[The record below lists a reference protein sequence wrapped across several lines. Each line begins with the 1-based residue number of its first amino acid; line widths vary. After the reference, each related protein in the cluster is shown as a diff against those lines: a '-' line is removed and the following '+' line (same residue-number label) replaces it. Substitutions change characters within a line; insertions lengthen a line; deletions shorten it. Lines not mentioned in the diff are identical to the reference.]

1 MSQVQNR
8 FESFAQRM
16 TEFSKAAATDSSAN
30 LVEDTKPSVETVESV
45 EHKDNVV
52 VFPETREE
60 PESVPTSAAE
70 NIEPSVEESK
80 AVIEESKVV
89 IEESKAVTVES
100 SIEPEA
106 SPQVQPS
113 TEPTSSFVQT
123 EEKADSQDYLNDV
136 WVESSQN
143 LNAAMDTKA
152 KALLSAVGIAPE
164 RAQNVKLVEVRKS
177 NIKPLEISEVK
188 DSSGRI
194 SEIIKRY
201 QDDLGIAIVPV
212 KITKIANWVKPKEHG
227 IFTLNG
233 ESYFYPLNLNNP
245 ERIRNFTQSIT
256 KDLTEGKVIKQSM
269 YESFEFEGQTHRT
282 LRFTQSE
289 MSDVVTYFS
298 NFGARLLLVGNEDLL
313 LVAGDYI
320 YG

>member
-16 TEFSKAAATDSSAN
+16 TEFSKDAATDSSAN

-45 EHKDNVV
+45 ERKDNVV

-70 NIEPSVEESK
+70 NIEPYV
-80 AVIEESKVV
+80 EESKVV

-100 SIEPEA
+100 SVELEA
-106 SPQVQPS
+106 SPQVQPA